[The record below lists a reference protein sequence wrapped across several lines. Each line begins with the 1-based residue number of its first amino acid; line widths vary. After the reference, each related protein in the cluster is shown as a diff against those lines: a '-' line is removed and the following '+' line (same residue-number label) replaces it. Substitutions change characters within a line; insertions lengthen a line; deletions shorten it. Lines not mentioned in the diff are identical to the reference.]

1 MARSYGSG
9 TLSCAVYEVLTG
21 TRSTD
26 GDRDDRPDWAT
37 LTECDLQALADG
49 DARPSAPA
57 GPETCTVSKPST
69 WRPHRR
75 MSDDCTSP
83 PGV

>member
-1 MARSYGSG
+1 MRHTDIWLEAIGAAL
-9 TLSCAVYEVLTG
+9 LSCAVYEVLTG

-49 DARPSAPA
+49 DAQTIRTSGTGDLYRLEAVDV
-57 GPETCTVSKPST
+57 ETNT
-69 WRPHRR
+69 
-75 MSDDCTSP
+75 DE
-83 PGV
+83 